1 MLILGVP
8 LLLADN
14 SLPQL
19 LNDLAVTDLHRPV
32 ALQQGQHVPLLELDH
47 LSSGQPGSADTVDNI
62 ISGLRSFALLLLS

>member
-1 MLILGVP
+1 MILGVP
-8 LLLADN
+8 PLLAEA

-47 LSSGQPGSADTVDNI
+47 LASSQPGSADTVDII
-62 ISGLRSFALLLLS
+62 ISVEWRSIALLLLS